1 MYRYCSETWLHE
13 GIENDILSIPNYNLI
28 RQDRSVGRGGGV
40 CAFVSNSIPYKRW
53 TDLENPLYECLWLSL
68 RPCYIFVDT
77 CDVCKIREEFP
88 PIILFYTL
96 KSLII
101 YVSRTWCQIVG
112 FIAFK
117 TQQNKHFTD
126 PVIRGILSTLQSYF
140 RQRILLNFNE
150 Y

>member
-1 MYRYCSETWLHE
+1 MGELSDSVLDDRKRPWPNLVVCHLEVIQEVILHRQLDE
-13 GIENDILSIPNYNLI
+13 EIIENC
-28 RQDRSVGRGGGV
+28 QDVD
-40 CAFVSNSIPYKRW
+40 SNKGEDEYDSDESELDPQ
-53 TDLENPLYECLWLSL
+53 DDSDH
-68 RPCYIFVDT
+68 CYIFVDT

-117 TQQNKHFTD
+117 TQQNKRFTD
-126 PVIRGILSTLQSYF
+126 PVIRGILYN
-140 RQRILLNFNE
+140 RIFDRE
-150 Y
+150 FC